1 MQIFYWLFGWLLK
14 ICYAV
19 VPILPVALILLT
31 IISKVLLLPLT
42 LKQQKSQVKMA
53 KLKPEMDKIKAKYGT
68 NQQKYSE
75 ELQKLYQKENYS
87 PTAGCLPLLIQ
98 FPIIIGLY
106 GVIYQP
112 LTYILSVS
120 AEKITEIANAIKAN
134 AEGFAGLKP
143 DAQTMIDSF
152 LSDPAKAGRG
162 SEIVIANNLDL
173 AGSVADGIDRIDF
186 SLFGIIDLSQTPN
199 FGELS
204 WLWLIPLFAVLS
216 QIVSS
221 YVSMKVNGSE
231 INGMSKGMIFG
242 MPLLSGIF
250 AFSMPAMVGFYW
262 VISNVIMMLQ
272 SILLKLFYNPE
283 KSFERQK
290 QKQEKKKAKEREE
303 KLERLRRIHG
313 DDDEDLILHD
323 IVKNEDRPDDE
334 KVSKGEIKRLEKER
348 LAKSRKL
355 EGHLDEK
362 KDSTKQNGQ
371 KKRK

>member
-1 MQIFYWLFGWLLK
+1 MI
-14 ICYAV
+14 

-31 IISKVLLLPLT
+31 VISKVLLLPLT
-42 LKQQKSQVKMA
+42 LKQQKSQIKMA

-120 AEKITEIANAIKAN
+120 AEKITEIANAIKAS
-134 AEGFAGLKP
+134 AGFSGLDQK
-143 DAQTMIDSF
+143 AQDMITQF
-152 LSDPAKAGRG
+152 IADPAKAGRG

-173 AGSVADGIDRIDF
+173 AGSVAEGIDKIDF
-186 SLFGIIDLSQTPN
+186 NLFGFIDLSQTPN
-199 FGELS
+199 FGVLNA
-204 WLWLIPLFAVLS
+204 LWLIPLFAVLS
-216 QIVSS
+216 QIVAS
-221 YVSMKVNGSE
+221 YVSMKMNGSE

-242 MPLLSGIF
+242 MPLLSGVF

-262 VISNVIMMLQ
+262 VISNVIMMIQ
-272 SILLKLFYNPE
+272 SILIKKFYNPE
-283 KSFERQK
+283 KSFERQR
-290 QKQEKKKAKEREE
+290 QKQERQKAKEREA

-313 DDDEDLILHD
+313 DDDEDYILPD
-323 IVKNEDRPDDE
+323 IVKNEDRAEED

-348 LAKSRKL
+348 LAKSRKI
-355 EGHLDEK
+355 EGRLDEEK
-362 KDSTKQNGQ
+362 ANNKNNGQ